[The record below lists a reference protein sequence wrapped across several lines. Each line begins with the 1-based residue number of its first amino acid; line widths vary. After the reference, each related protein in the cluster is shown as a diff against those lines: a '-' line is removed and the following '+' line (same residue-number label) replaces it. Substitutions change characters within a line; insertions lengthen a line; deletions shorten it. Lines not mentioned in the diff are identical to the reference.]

1 MLDSVGFALRRS
13 LGPESEGVLASS
25 LRKNGIFYGWFVLA
39 ATFFSMFMV
48 TGARNGFGA
57 FVIPMETELELDRAT
72 ISLAIA
78 IGWFCNGISQ
88 PFIGRLYDRF
98 GGRTVISI
106 SLLVVGGCTMVLS
119 LVNDISVYGL
129 FVLDRFWFLVVVY
142 GFVISV
148 ASGGASLVT
157 IHAVLAR
164 WFSRKR
170 GLAISISTAGASAGS
185 LLLVPF
191 AAFMISSVGWRST
204 WTVLGAFVV
213 FFALPLAW
221 LLVRN
226 DPTEMGEQQDGG
238 PAPGDS
244 VGADGRAALQ
254 RGPLEVDYWRDAL
267 KSAPIWQLTGAYFVC
282 GMTTAIISAHYIP
295 FAVERGV
302 DPRVAALAFGLM
314 SALNIAGVLAAG
326 MISDKLG
333 RKNVLAFIYA
343 GRGVAYVA
351 LLTLP
356 GAWGIWFFAVVA
368 GFSWIAS
375 AALTSSL
382 TADIYGLR
390 TMGTL
395 GGTSTFAHQIGGAVS
410 IYLGGALYDMF
421 DSYTVPF
428 AIAGSLLIGATIAA
442 FSIREKQYSAK
453 FQQAPSQQ
461 PLPTVAGS

>member
-1 MLDSVGFALRRS
+1 MAD
-13 LGPESEGVLASS
+13 S

-57 FVIPMETELELDRAT
+57 FVIPMENELELDRAT

-78 IGWFCNGISQ
+78 IGWLCNGVSQ
-88 PFIGRLYDRF
+88 PFLGRLYDRF

-106 SLLVVGGCTMVLS
+106 SLLVVGSCTMVLS
-119 LVNDISVYGL
+119 LVNDISVFGL
-129 FVLDRFWFLVVVY
+129 FVLDRFWFLVFIY

-191 AAFMISSVGWRST
+191 AAFMIEFAGWRTT

-226 DPTEMGEQQDGG
+226 DPSEMGEQQDGG
-238 PAPGDS
+238 PAPGES
-244 VGADGRAALQ
+244 TGAHASQR

-267 KSAPIWQLTGAYFVC
+267 SSAPIWQLTGAYFVC

-302 DPRVAALAFGLM
+302 DPRVAAVAFGLM

-326 MISDKLG
+326 LISDKLG

-390 TMGTL
+390 AMGTL

-410 IYLGGALYDMF
+410 IYLGGALYDVF
-421 DSYTVPF
+421 GSYTVPF
-428 AIAGSLLIGATIAA
+428 AISGTLLIGATVAA
-442 FSIREKQYSAK
+442 FSIRERQYSAK
-453 FQQAPSQQ
+453 FQTASTQQQ
-461 PLPTVAGS
+461 PLPTTAGS

>member
-1 MLDSVGFALRRS
+1 MAESVRR
-13 LGPESEGVLASS
+13 
-25 LRKNGIFYGWFVLA
+25 NGIFYGWFVLA
-39 ATFFSMFMV
+39 ATFFAMFMV

-57 FVIPMETELELDRAT
+57 FVIPMENELELDRAT

-78 IGWFCNGISQ
+78 IGWLCNGVSQ
-88 PFIGRLYDRF
+88 PFIGRIYDRF

-119 LVNDISVYGL
+119 LVDDLSVFGL
-129 FVLDRFWFLVVVY
+129 FVLDRFWFLVFIY

-191 AAFMISSVGWRST
+191 AAFMIEYAGWRTT

-226 DPTEMGEQQDGG
+226 DPSDMGEQQDGG
-238 PAPGDS
+238 PAPGEAA
-244 VGADGRAALQ
+244 GGRDAAR

-302 DPRVAALAFGLM
+302 DARVAAVAFGVM

-326 MISDKLG
+326 WISDKVG

-410 IYLGGALYDMF
+410 IYLGGALYDVF
-421 DSYTVPF
+421 GSYTVPF
-428 AIAGSLLIGATIAA
+428 AIAGIMLIGATAAA
-442 FSIREKQYSAK
+442 FSVREKKYSAK
-453 FQQAPSQQ
+453 FQTAATQQ
-461 PLPTVAGS
+461 PLPTAAGG

>member
-1 MLDSVGFALRRS
+1 MIEFA
-13 LGPESEGVLASS
+13 
-25 LRKNGIFYGWFVLA
+25 
-39 ATFFSMFMV
+39 
-48 TGARNGFGA
+48 
-57 FVIPMETELELDRAT
+57 
-72 ISLAIA
+72 
-78 IGWFCNGISQ
+78 
-88 PFIGRLYDRF
+88 
-98 GGRTVISI
+98 
-106 SLLVVGGCTMVLS
+106 
-119 LVNDISVYGL
+119 
-129 FVLDRFWFLVVVY
+129 
-142 GFVISV
+142 
-148 ASGGASLVT
+148 
-157 IHAVLAR
+157 
-164 WFSRKR
+164 
-170 GLAISISTAGASAGS
+170 
-185 LLLVPF
+185 
-191 AAFMISSVGWRST
+191 GWRTT

-226 DPTEMGEQQDGG
+226 DPSEMGEQQDGG
-238 PAPGDS
+238 PAPGES
-244 VGADGRAALQ
+244 TGAHASQR

-267 KSAPIWQLTGAYFVC
+267 SSAPIWQLTGAYFVC

-302 DPRVAALAFGLM
+302 DPRIAAVAFGLM

-326 MISDKLG
+326 LISDKLG

-390 TMGTL
+390 AMGTL

-410 IYLGGALYDMF
+410 IYLGGALYDVF
-421 DSYTVPF
+421 GSYTVPF
-428 AIAGSLLIGATIAA
+428 AISGTLLIGATVAA
-442 FSIREKQYSAK
+442 FSIRERQYSAK
-453 FQQAPSQQ
+453 FQTASTQQQ
-461 PLPTVAGS
+461 PLPTTAGS

>member
-1 MLDSVGFALRRS
+1 
-13 LGPESEGVLASS
+13 LAKS
-25 LRKNGIFYGWFVLA
+25 LRENRIFYGWFVLA
-39 ATFFSMFMV
+39 ATFFAMFMV
-48 TGARNGFGA
+48 TGARNGFGT
-57 FVIPMETELELDRAT
+57 FIIPMGDELQWDRGT

-78 IGWFCNGISQ
+78 IGWLCNGVSQ
-88 PFIGRLYDRF
+88 PFLGRLYDRY
-98 GGRTVISI
+98 GGRTVISV
-106 SLLVVGGCTMVLS
+106 SLLVVGTCTMVLS
-119 LVNDISVYGL
+119 LVNDVSVFGL
-129 FVLDRFWFLVVVY
+129 FVLDRFWFLVGIY

-185 LLLVPF
+185 LVLVPF
-191 AAFMISSVGWRST
+191 AAYMIELAGWRNT
-204 WTVLGAFVV
+204 WIILGAFVV

-221 LLVRN
+221 MLVRN
-226 DPTEMGEQQDGG
+226 DPSEMGEQQDGDA
-238 PAPGDS
+238 APGEG
-244 VGADGRAALQ
+244 GAGRANAAR

-295 FAVERGV
+295 FAVEKGI
-302 DPRVAALAFGLM
+302 DPRVAALAFGMM

-326 MISDKLG
+326 WISDKVG

-343 GRGVAYVA
+343 GRGLAYVA

-356 GAWGIWFFAVVA
+356 GAWGIWIFAVVA

-410 IYLGGALYDMF
+410 IYLGGALF
-421 DSYTVPF
+421 DLFGSYTVPF
-428 AIAGSLLIGATIAA
+428 TIAGSLLIGATVAA
-442 FSIREKQYSAK
+442 FSIREKKYSAK
-453 FQQAPSQQ
+453 FQTAPSQQ
-461 PLPTVAGS
+461 PLPTVAGG

>member
-1 MLDSVGFALRRS
+1 MAESV
-13 LGPESEGVLASS
+13 
-25 LRKNGIFYGWFVLA
+25 RKNGIFYGWFVLA
-39 ATFFSMFMV
+39 ATFFAMFMV

-57 FVIPMETELELDRAT
+57 FVIPMGDELEWDRAT

-78 IGWFCNGISQ
+78 IGWLCNGVSQ
-88 PFIGRLYDRF
+88 PFIGRIYDRF
-98 GGRTVISI
+98 GGRAVISV

-119 LVNDISVYGL
+119 LVNDISVFGL
-129 FVLDRFWFLVVVY
+129 FVMDRFWFLVIVY

-191 AAFMISSVGWRST
+191 AAFMIESVGWRTT

-221 LLVRN
+221 MLVRN
-226 DPTEMGEQQDGG
+226 DPSDMGEQQDGG
-238 PAPGDS
+238 PAPGEAA
-244 VGADGRAALQ
+244 GGRDAAR

-302 DPRVAALAFGLM
+302 DPRVAAVAFGVM

-326 MISDKLG
+326 WISDKVG

-410 IYLGGALYDMF
+410 IYLGGALYDVF
-421 DSYTVPF
+421 GSYTVPF
-428 AIAGSLLIGATIAA
+428 AIAGIMLIGATVAA
-442 FSIREKQYSAK
+442 FSVREKKYSAK
-453 FQQAPSQQ
+453 FQTVQSQQ
-461 PLPTVAGS
+461 PLPTAAGG

>member
-1 MLDSVGFALRRS
+1 MAESVRR
-13 LGPESEGVLASS
+13 
-25 LRKNGIFYGWFVLA
+25 NGIFYGWFVLA
-39 ATFFSMFMV
+39 ATFFAMFMV
-48 TGARNGFGA
+48 TGARNGFGT
-57 FVIPMETELELDRAT
+57 FVIPMGDELEWDRGT

-78 IGWFCNGISQ
+78 IGWLCNGVSQ
-88 PFIGRLYDRF
+88 PFIGRIYDRF
-98 GGRTVISI
+98 GGRTVISV

-119 LVNDISVYGL
+119 LVNDISVFGL
-129 FVLDRFWFLVVVY
+129 FVLDRFWFLVIVY

-191 AAFMISSVGWRST
+191 AAFMIESVGWRTT
-204 WTVLGAFVV
+204 WTVLGVFVV
-213 FFALPLAW
+213 FLALPLAW
-221 LLVRN
+221 MLVRN
-226 DPTEMGEQQDGG
+226 DPSDMGEQQDGG
-238 PAPGDS
+238 PAPGEGA
-244 VGADGRAALQ
+244 GADGRGGTR

-302 DPRVAALAFGLM
+302 DARVAAVAFGVM

-326 MISDKLG
+326 WISDKVG

-410 IYLGGALYDMF
+410 IYLGGALYDVF
-421 DSYTVPF
+421 GSYTVPF
-428 AIAGSLLIGATIAA
+428 AIAGIMLIGATIAA
-442 FSIREKQYSAK
+442 FSVREKKYSAK
-453 FQQAPSQQ
+453 FQTAATQQ
-461 PLPTVAGS
+461 PLPTAAGG

>member
-1 MLDSVGFALRRS
+1 MRR
-13 LGPESEGVLASS
+13 
-25 LRKNGIFYGWFVLA
+25 NGIFYGWFVLA
-39 ATFFSMFMV
+39 ATFFAMFMV
-48 TGARNGFGA
+48 TGARNGFGT
-57 FVIPMETELELDRAT
+57 FVIPMGDELEWDRGT

-78 IGWFCNGISQ
+78 IGWLCNGVSQ
-88 PFIGRLYDRF
+88 PFIGRIYDRF
-98 GGRTVISI
+98 GGRTVISV

-119 LVNDISVYGL
+119 LVNDISVFGL
-129 FVLDRFWFLVVVY
+129 FVMDRFWFLVIVY

-191 AAFMISSVGWRST
+191 AAFMIESVGWRTT
-204 WTVLGAFVV
+204 WTVLGMFVV

-221 LLVRN
+221 MLVRN
-226 DPTEMGEQQDGG
+226 DPSDMGEQQDGG
-238 PAPGDS
+238 PAPGEAA
-244 VGADGRAALQ
+244 GGRDAAR

-267 KSAPIWQLTGAYFVC
+267 RSAPIWQLTGAYFVC

-302 DPRVAALAFGLM
+302 DPRIAAVAFGVM

-326 MISDKLG
+326 LISDKLG

-390 TMGTL
+390 AMGTL

-410 IYLGGALYDMF
+410 IYLGGALYDVF
-421 DSYTVPF
+421 GSYTVPF
-428 AIAGSLLIGATIAA
+428 AIAGIMLIGATVAA
-442 FSIREKQYSAK
+442 FSIRERQYSAK
-453 FQQAPSQQ
+453 FQQAPSQE
-461 PLPTVAGS
+461 PLPTAAGG

>member
-1 MLDSVGFALRRS
+1 MA
-13 LGPESEGVLASS
+13 ES

-39 ATFFSMFMV
+39 ATFFAMFMV

-57 FVIPMETELELDRAT
+57 FVIPMENELELDRAT

-78 IGWFCNGISQ
+78 IGWLCNGVSQ

-119 LVNDISVYGL
+119 LVDDISVFGL
-129 FVLDRFWFLVVVY
+129 FVLDRFWFLVFIY

-191 AAFMISSVGWRST
+191 AAYMIEFAGWRTT

-226 DPTEMGEQQDGG
+226 DPSEMGEEPDGG
-238 PAPGDS
+238 AAPGE
-244 VGADGRAALQ
+244 GPGGRAAAR

-302 DPRVAALAFGLM
+302 DPRLAAVAFGVM

-326 MISDKLG
+326 WISDTVG

-343 GRGVAYVA
+343 GRGLAYVA

-356 GAWGIWFFAVVA
+356 GAWGIWIFAVVA

-395 GGTSTFAHQIGGAVS
+395 GGTATFAHQIGGAVS
-410 IYLGGALYDMF
+410 IYLGGALYDLSG
-421 DSYTVPF
+421 SYTVPF
-428 AIAGSLLIGATIAA
+428 AIAGTLLIGATVAA
-442 FSIREKQYSAK
+442 FSIRERQYSAK
-453 FQQAPSQQ
+453 FQTAAAQQQ
-461 PLPTVAGS
+461 PLPTTAGS

>member
-1 MLDSVGFALRRS
+1 MRR
-13 LGPESEGVLASS
+13 
-25 LRKNGIFYGWFVLA
+25 NGIFYGWFVLA
-39 ATFFSMFMV
+39 ATFFAMFMV
-48 TGARNGFGA
+48 TGARNGFGT
-57 FVIPMETELELDRAT
+57 FVIPMGDELEWDRGT

-78 IGWFCNGISQ
+78 IGWLCNGVSQ
-88 PFIGRLYDRF
+88 PFIGRIYDRF
-98 GGRTVISI
+98 GGRTVISV

-119 LVNDISVYGL
+119 LVNDISVFGL
-129 FVLDRFWFLVVVY
+129 FVMDRFWFLVIVY

-191 AAFMISSVGWRST
+191 AAFMIESVGWRTT
-204 WTVLGAFVV
+204 WTVLGMFVV

-226 DPTEMGEQQDGG
+226 DPSDMGEQQDGG
-238 PAPGDS
+238 PAPGEAA
-244 VGADGRAALQ
+244 GGRDAAR

-267 KSAPIWQLTGAYFVC
+267 RSAPIWQLTGAYFVC

-302 DPRVAALAFGLM
+302 DPRIAAVAFGVM

-326 MISDKLG
+326 WISDKVG

-410 IYLGGALYDMF
+410 IYLGGALYDVF

-428 AIAGSLLIGATIAA
+428 AIAGIMLIGATIAA
-442 FSIREKQYSAK
+442 FSVREKKYSAK
-453 FQQAPSQQ
+453 FQQAPSQR
-461 PLPTVAGS
+461 PLPTAAGG

>member
-1 MLDSVGFALRRS
+1 MS
-13 LGPESEGVLASS
+13 LSMP
-25 LRKNGIFYGWFVLA
+25 KNGIFYGWFVLA
-39 ATFFSMFMV
+39 ATFFAMFMV
-48 TGARNGFGA
+48 TGARNGFGT
-57 FVIPMETELELDRAT
+57 FVIPMGDDLQWDRAT

-78 IGWFCNGISQ
+78 IGWLCNGLSQ

-98 GGRTVISI
+98 GGRSVISI
-106 SLLVVGGCTMVLS
+106 SLLVVGACTMLLCV
-119 LVNDISVYGL
+119 VRDISVFGL
-129 FVLDRFWFLVVVY
+129 FVLDRWWFLVIVY

-164 WFSRKR
+164 WFSAKR

-191 AAFMISSVGWRST
+191 AAYMIEFAGWRAT
-204 WTVLGAFVV
+204 WFALGAFVV
-213 FFALPLAW
+213 FLALPLAW

-226 DPTEMGEQQDGG
+226 DPSEMGETPDGASAQG
-238 PAPGDS
+238 Q
-244 VGADGRAALQ
+244 GAASAGRADPAW
-254 RGPLEVDYWRDAL
+254 RGPLEADYWRDAL

-302 DPRVAALAFGLM
+302 DPRLAATAFGVM

-326 MISDKLG
+326 WISDKVG
-333 RKNVLAFIYA
+333 RKNVLATIYA
-343 GRGVAYVA
+343 GRGLAYVA

-356 GAWGIWFFAVVA
+356 GAWGIWLFALVA
-368 GFSWIAS
+368 GVSWIAS

-395 GGTSTFAHQIGGAVS
+395 GGTATLAHQIGGAVS
-410 IYLGGALYDMF
+410 IYMGGALYDAF
-421 DSYTVPF
+421 GSYTVPF
-428 AIAGSLLIGATIAA
+428 AIAGALLIGATAA
-442 FSIREKQYSAK
+442 SFSIREREYSAK
-453 FQQAPSQQ
+453 FQRPAAQTANPA
-461 PLPTVAGS
+461 LPATGGG

>member
-1 MLDSVGFALRRS
+1 MAAF
-13 LGPESEGVLASS
+13 SEGVLAG
-25 LRKNGIFYGWFVLA
+25 LRGNGIFYGWFVLA
-39 ATFFSMFMV
+39 ATFFAMFVV
-48 TGARNGFGA
+48 TGARNGFGT
-57 FVIPMETELELDRAT
+57 FVIPMGDDLEWNRAT

-78 IGWFCNGISQ
+78 IGWLCNGVSQ
-88 PFIGRLYDRF
+88 PFLGRLYDRF
-98 GGRTVISI
+98 GGRSVISV
-106 SLLVVGGCTMVLS
+106 SLLVVGGCTMLLS
-119 LVNDISVYGL
+119 LVNDISVFGL
-129 FVLDRFWFLVVVY
+129 FVLDRFWFLVIVY

-164 WFSRKR
+164 WFSAKR

-191 AAFMISSVGWRST
+191 AAYMIEFAGWRNT
-204 WTVLGAFVV
+204 WFVLGAFVV

-226 DPTEMGEQQDGG
+226 DPSEMGEVPDGG
-238 PAPGDS
+238 AADGESGD
-244 VGADGRAALQ
+244 AGRAAAR

-302 DPRVAALAFGLM
+302 DPRVAAVAFGVM

-326 MISDKLG
+326 WISDKMG

-395 GGTSTFAHQIGGAVS
+395 GGTATFAHQIGGAVS
-410 IYLGGALYDMF
+410 IYLGGALF
-421 DSYTVPF
+421 DVFGTYTVPF
-428 AIAGSLLIGATIAA
+428 AISGTLLIGATIAA
-442 FSIREKQYSAK
+442 FSIREKKYSSK
-453 FQQAPSQQ
+453 FQTMPQAARPAMATPSS
-461 PLPTVAGS
+461 PTTAGD

>member
-1 MLDSVGFALRRS
+1 MAESVRR
-13 LGPESEGVLASS
+13 
-25 LRKNGIFYGWFVLA
+25 NGIFYGWFVLA
-39 ATFFSMFMV
+39 ATFFAMFMV

-57 FVIPMETELELDRAT
+57 FVIPMENDLELDRAT

-78 IGWFCNGISQ
+78 IGWLCNGVSQ

-119 LVNDISVYGL
+119 LVDDISVFGL
-129 FVLDRFWFLVVVY
+129 FVLDRFWFLVFIY

-191 AAFMISSVGWRST
+191 AAFMIEFAGWRNT

-226 DPTEMGEQQDGG
+226 DPSEMGEQQDGG
-238 PAPGDS
+238 PAPGES
-244 VGADGRAALQ
+244 AGARAAAR

-267 KSAPIWQLTGAYFVC
+267 KSSPIWQLTGAYFVC

-302 DPRVAALAFGLM
+302 DPRVAAVAFGVM

-326 MISDKLG
+326 LISDKVG

-390 TMGTL
+390 AMGTL

-410 IYLGGALYDMF
+410 IYLGGALYDVF
-421 DSYTVPF
+421 GSYTVPF
-428 AIAGSLLIGATIAA
+428 AISGTLLIGATIAA
-442 FSIREKQYSAK
+442 FSIRERQYSAK
-453 FQQAPSQQ
+453 FQTASAQQ
-461 PLPTVAGS
+461 PLPTAAGG

>member
-1 MLDSVGFALRRS
+1 MAESVRR
-13 LGPESEGVLASS
+13 
-25 LRKNGIFYGWFVLA
+25 NGIFYGWFVLA
-39 ATFFSMFMV
+39 ATFFAMFMV

-57 FVIPMETELELDRAT
+57 FVIPMGDELEWDRGT

-78 IGWFCNGISQ
+78 IGWLCNGVSQ
-88 PFIGRLYDRF
+88 PFIGRIYDRF
-98 GGRTVISI
+98 GGRTVISV

-119 LVNDISVYGL
+119 LVNDISVFGL
-129 FVLDRFWFLVVVY
+129 FVMDRFWFLVIVY

-191 AAFMISSVGWRST
+191 AAFMIESVGWRTT
-204 WTVLGAFVV
+204 WTVLGMFVV

-221 LLVRN
+221 MLVRN
-226 DPTEMGEQQDGG
+226 DPSDMGEQQDGG
-238 PAPGDS
+238 PAPGEAA
-244 VGADGRAALQ
+244 GGRDAAR

-295 FAVERGV
+295 FAVERDV
-302 DPRVAALAFGLM
+302 VPRVAAVAFGLM

-326 MISDKLG
+326 FISDKVG
-333 RKNVLAFIYA
+333 RKNVLGFIYA

-410 IYLGGALYDMF
+410 IYLGGAVYDVF
-421 DSYTVPF
+421 ESYTVPF
-428 AIAGSLLIGATIAA
+428 AIAGTLLIGATIAA
-442 FSIREKQYSAK
+442 FSVQEKKYSAK

-461 PLPTVAGS
+461 PLPTAAGG

>member
-1 MLDSVGFALRRS
+1 MRR
-13 LGPESEGVLASS
+13 
-25 LRKNGIFYGWFVLA
+25 NGIFYGWFVLA
-39 ATFFSMFMV
+39 ATFFAMFMV
-48 TGARNGFGA
+48 TGARNGFGT
-57 FVIPMETELELDRAT
+57 FVIPMGDELEWDRGT

-78 IGWFCNGISQ
+78 IGWLCNGVSQ
-88 PFIGRLYDRF
+88 PFIGRIYDRF
-98 GGRTVISI
+98 GGRTVISV

-119 LVNDISVYGL
+119 LVNDISVFGL
-129 FVLDRFWFLVVVY
+129 FVMDRFWFLVIVY

-191 AAFMISSVGWRST
+191 AAFMIESVGWRTT
-204 WTVLGAFVV
+204 WTVLGMFVV

-221 LLVRN
+221 MLVRN
-226 DPTEMGEQQDGG
+226 DPSDMGEQQDGG
-238 PAPGDS
+238 PAPGEAA
-244 VGADGRAALQ
+244 GGRDAAR

-267 KSAPIWQLTGAYFVC
+267 RSAPIWQLTGAYFVC

-295 FAVERGV
+295 FAVERDV
-302 DPRVAALAFGLM
+302 DPRIAAVAFGVM

-326 MISDKLG
+326 LISDKLG

-390 TMGTL
+390 AMGTL

-410 IYLGGALYDMF
+410 IYLGGALYDVF
-421 DSYTVPF
+421 GSYTVPF
-428 AIAGSLLIGATIAA
+428 AIAGIMLIGATVAA
-442 FSIREKQYSAK
+442 FSIRERQYSAK
-453 FQQAPSQQ
+453 FQQAPSQE
-461 PLPTVAGS
+461 PLPTAAGG

>member
-1 MLDSVGFALRRS
+1 MA
-13 LGPESEGVLASS
+13 ES

-57 FVIPMETELELDRAT
+57 FVIPMENELELDRAT

-78 IGWFCNGISQ
+78 IGWLCNGVSQ

-119 LVNDISVYGL
+119 LVNDMSVFGL
-129 FVLDRFWFLVVVY
+129 FVLDRFWFLVFIY

-191 AAFMISSVGWRST
+191 AAFMIEFAGWRNT

-226 DPTEMGEQQDGG
+226 DPSEMGEQQDGG
-238 PAPGDS
+238 PAPGENAS
-244 VGADGRAALQ
+244 ARAATR

-267 KSAPIWQLTGAYFVC
+267 SSAPIWQLTGAYFVC

-302 DPRVAALAFGLM
+302 DPRVAAVAFGVM

-326 MISDKLG
+326 LISDKFG

-390 TMGTL
+390 AMGTL

-410 IYLGGALYDMF
+410 IYLGGALYDVF
-421 DSYTVPF
+421 GSYTVPF
-428 AIAGSLLIGATIAA
+428 AISGTLLIGATVAA
-442 FSIREKQYSAK
+442 FSIRERQYSAK
-453 FQQAPSQQ
+453 FQTASTQQQ
-461 PLPTVAGS
+461 PLPTTAGG